1 MCNNPTVTMTQAM
14 LSDDIFGDSSGD
26 IDVTTTVSA
35 TVGTILLFLYF
46 DNKNFVILFSALII
60 HSNTKFQII
69 HLVKVAQYW

>member
-1 MCNNPTVTMTQAM
+1 MTQAM

-26 IDVTTTVSA
+26 IDVTTAVSA

-46 DNKNFVILFSALII
+46 DNKNFVILFRTLII

-69 HLVKVAQYW
+69 HSVKVAQYW